1 LGIPRADRCRTGP
14 IPELLTG
21 RRQGRLRRYSPG
33 RHLAEPYRQHPS
45 LYPTRL
51 ESDPGV
57 RPTGARSKHPAGG
70 RRGSVSGD
78 GCCHEHAAV
87 AAANRPLSASTP
99 SSLKLGRHP
108 AVRMTGGNIVNS
120 TTKAFLSGTTA
131 ILFGMAANLALAAD
145 GENFVDEASA
155 KGIAEIETAKLAL
168 DKSDSED
175 VRSFA
180 QKMIDDHT
188 QANQKLAEI
197 AGQQED
203 LEISDNA
210 TLMDK
215 AKAMILQFREG
226 ENFDKD
232 YANNQVMAHEQTI
245 KLFREYA
252 QNGENA
258 ELKQFAETTL
268 PKLEQ
273 HLKHAQELAST
284 HGAKQ

>member
-1 LGIPRADRCRTGP
+1 
-14 IPELLTG
+14 
-21 RRQGRLRRYSPG
+21 
-33 RHLAEPYRQHPS
+33 
-45 LYPTRL
+45 
-51 ESDPGV
+51 
-57 RPTGARSKHPAGG
+57 
-70 RRGSVSGD
+70 
-78 GCCHEHAAV
+78 
-87 AAANRPLSASTP
+87 
-99 SSLKLGRHP
+99 
-108 AVRMTGGNIVNS
+108 MNS

-168 DKSDSED
+168 DKSNSED
-175 VRSFA
+175 IRSFA

-197 AGQQED
+197 AGQHDD
-203 LEISDNA
+203 LELSDDA
-210 TLMDK
+210 ALMDK

-226 ENFDKD
+226 ENFDKA

-245 KLFREYA
+245 ELFREYV

-273 HLKHAQELAST
+273 HLKHAQELASA